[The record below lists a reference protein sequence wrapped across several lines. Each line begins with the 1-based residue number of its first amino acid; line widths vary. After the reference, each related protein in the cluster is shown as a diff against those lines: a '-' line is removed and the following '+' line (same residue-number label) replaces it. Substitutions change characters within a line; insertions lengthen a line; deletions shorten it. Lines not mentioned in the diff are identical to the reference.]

1 MVTLESLRLQIEEVD
16 RAIINFLKQRSE
28 ISKHIGHLK
37 RDQDLPIFDP
47 LREAQYLEI
56 LKILAKEKEL
66 DPIKV
71 SELFTLLFEQS
82 KDEQQK

>member
-28 ISKHIGHLK
+28 ISKQIGRLK

-82 KDEQQK
+82 KNDQQ